1 MLRLYNTAKVFVS
14 YLMNYEDLNIETDL
28 KTADKTL
35 SFTYLSPGVLQN
47 EYYIETE
54 SDRFVVKELH
64 PGVEGTDVV
73 CQLDLEALEADVID
87 KFTAENTTIQLMANA
102 ALAGTGWTA
111 VVDEDVA
118 SKIRS
123 VQTFNARPRQIIE
136 KIRDAFMCEFYYDT
150 INKIVYFLEEL
161 GEYKGAYLR
170 RGLNLSKLSTTMDS
184 YDYYTRILPI
194 GKDGL
199 RISSV
204 NSGSNYLT
212 NFQYSNKVRT
222 FVWEDTSYESA
233 ASLKEDA
240 TKKLEDLS
248 KPKISYSVEI
258 RDLAKMSGVYSL
270 LAFQIGDTV
279 DIVDGVSGVRDSQ
292 RIVKLKEYPDNPT
305 KNSCELSNTVLTFE
319 ELQDRLNKAADAWE
333 EKTNTDGSIKGI
345 YVHGVQADDVVYIE
359 VEEGEEGEDP
369 TITEVSMQ
377 DAVDGIVARVGTLE
391 VTALTATTADI
402 RYADIA
408 LANVTTLNAHN
419 MYVRTGIIKSVQ
431 VGTEMVDF
439 LDAVEIEADKITAGT
454 LVADR
459 ILIKTQDGL
468 LYALNNSGTTPS
480 ANTDTLDGQ
489 IITPASIK
497 AVKIDV
503 EDLFAQNI
511 TATGSITG
519 ATIAGTKGEIGGWDL
534 LAKCLYSVT
543 QYSGSK
549 VTTVFQN
556 ADIEYAYTL
565 SQVGNNGL
573 LVEQWYTWEDE
584 IVFFLGGVGTG
595 YRIAISGNYLEGDAT
610 LETEAGS
617 LTIDGITY
625 LEEKADYYYS
635 DLVDEWYIGIF
646 NETYVATLLTYQ
658 GKTAYYCSE
667 SGYYITESVA
677 FLTYENGEWTLWE
690 RSYEEAEIYAGLP
703 EGATLS
709 PAGSYS
715 NIITVLNDIDAAYI
729 KFTMKLPSA
738 AAGETYQFVINV
750 YDENNNLL
758 PVTEFDLKPGI
769 YGSESYSQVVEGLPK
784 TAILAIK
791 REEDDEDP
799 ETLFYV
805 DKAGDMNAH
814 EIYEGGTKLSSKYV
828 LQSALL
834 DMVYPVGAI
843 YMSVNSTSPATL
855 FGGTW
860 EQLQNRFLL
869 AAGSSYSAGATGGEA
884 THTLTSTEIPAH
896 THGSKSLSGSF
907 RLTNNVLTN
916 DASSSKT
923 RDATGIAS
931 LIGESVVTA
940 YVGSNVSGSVNR
952 NTGVTINATHTHDSV
967 GGGDAHNNM
976 PPYLVVYMW
985 KRTA

>member
-345 YVHGVQADDVVYIE
+345 YVHGVQADDVVYIK
-359 VEEGEEGEDP
+359 VEEGEGGEDP

-377 DAVDGIVARVGTLE
+377 NAVDGIVTRIGTLE

-454 LVADR
+454 LIADH
-459 ILIKTQDGL
+459 ILLTTSDGL
-468 LYALNNSGTTPS
+468 LYALNNLGTAS
-480 ANTDTLDGQ
+480 SVNSDTLDGQ
-489 IITPASIK
+489 IITPASIR

-503 EDLFAQNI
+503 ADLFAQNI
-511 TATGSITG
+511 TATGKITG
-519 ATIAGTKGEIGGWDL
+519 LTIAGTKGEIGGWDL
-534 LAKCLYSVT
+534 LAKMLYSVT
-543 QYSGSK
+543 KYSDSEI
-549 VTTVFQN
+549 TTVFQN
-556 ADIEYAYTL
+556 ADIRYAYTL
-565 SQVGNNGL
+565 TKTSDNGL
-573 LVEQWYTWEDE
+573 LVEQWYTQEDE
-584 IVFFLGGVGTG
+584 IVFYIGGVEAGWS
-595 YRIAISGNYLEGDAT
+595 ISISSDYAYGDAT
-610 LETEAGS
+610 LETKAGS
-617 LTIDGITY
+617 ITVGGFVY
-625 LEEKADYYYS
+625 VEALGPRYYNS
-635 DLVDEWYIGIF
+635 TLDEYYIPDF
-646 NETYVATLLTYQ
+646 EETYVHTLLEYL
-658 GKTAYYCSE
+658 GEDAYYCSA
-667 SGYYITESVA
+667 SGYYITA
-677 FLTYENGEWTLWE
+677 NYGYLTYENNEWEEWE
-690 RSYEEAEIYAGLP
+690 RQVEEAEIYAGLP
-703 EGATLS
+703 EDAQLS

-715 NIITVLNDIDAAYI
+715 QLFTVRNDIDEAYI
-729 KFTMKLPSA
+729 KVIMKLPSA
-738 AAGETYQFVINV
+738 TASEMYQFVINI
-750 YDENNNLL
+750 YDENNTLQ
-758 PVTEFDLKPGI
+758 PVSEFDLVPGVV
-769 YGSESYSQVVEGLPK
+769 GTKEYSDIVKGLPK
-784 TAILAIK
+784 TAVLAIK
-791 REEDDEDP
+791 RED
-799 ETLFYV
+799 TNGVSMLWYV

-814 EIYEGGTKLSSKYV
+814 KIYEGGTALDQKYV
-828 LQSALL
+828 VKSDLIDL
-834 DMVYPVGAI
+834 VYPVGSI
-843 YMSVNSTSPATL
+843 YLSVNSTNPQSL

-860 EQLQNRFLL
+860 EQLKDRFLL
-869 AAGSSYSAGATGGEA
+869 AAGTTYAGGTTGGEA
-884 THTLTSTEIPAH
+884 AHTLTANEMPAH
-896 THGSKSLSGSF
+896 SHKASTNNMLYAFGGESTTNGPASGSGY
-907 RLTNNVLTN
+907 RTTL
-916 DASSSKT
+916 ASI
-923 RDATGIAS
+923 DTGSA
-931 LIGESVVTA
+931 
-940 YVGSNVSGSVNR
+940 GSGQ
-952 NTGVTINATHTHDSV
+952 
-967 GGGDAHNNM
+967 AHNNM
-976 PPYLVVYMW
+976 PPYLAVYVW